1 MIGLGSDKKKLA
13 NHSLHL
19 LMDLKAGAAAACIIV
34 IVGLADGGWG
44 MLISRGGEDKGLGS
58 S

>member
-13 NHSLHL
+13 NHSLYL
-19 LMDLKAGAAAACIIV
+19 LMDLKAGAAACILV